1 MSFVAIT
8 IVPAAALGW
17 LSWRI
22 LEQDRALES
31 QRVRERLE
39 HSADLVVAAL
49 DRRLTETEGQ
59 IAVLLAEPAADP
71 PADALT
77 VTFNSNGIE
86 ARPDGRLLYYPA
98 LAAPAKEPPGEV
110 FQPGEGF
117 EYRQEDLP
125 RAIAAF
131 RELARSR
138 DSLIRAGALVRLARN
153 LRKNGQADEALAV
166 YDELAR
172 LGPVPVAGV
181 PADLLA
187 REARCTRLSERKQTP
202 QLQREAAALYADL
215 ANGRWRLDRAS
226 YLFHTE
232 KARRWASMVPDSSA
246 GQRHALA
253 LAEGVEWLWAEW
265 QRIRRDGG
273 ETRGRQ
279 SLSVRDG
286 PVFVL
291 WRASRERMMALVAGP
306 RHVES
311 QWGVA
316 WSEQRVDIVLS
327 DVEGHEFLGP
337 AVVGGTPYAIRAAAD
352 TRLPWTLRVTSAIP
366 GPEFAQLAGR
376 RRLLLTGLA
385 LTALLTILGGFFTAR
400 ATARELAV
408 ARLQSDFVS
417 AVSHEF
423 RTPLTSLRHLT
434 ELLARGTVGT
444 EDRRRQYY
452 SVMARET
459 ERLHRLVEGLLDFGR
474 MAAGQREYR
483 LEAID
488 PVELVES
495 VVGDFQADLEPGGR
509 RVELTR
515 NGVEP
520 ANCIV
525 HVDREAVGRAIRNL
539 LDNAVKYSTEPQ
551 VVRIELA
558 RDGQR
563 IAVHVRDE
571 GVGIPLAEQERIFE
585 KFVRGT
591 ASHALHVKG
600 TGIGLAMVQH
610 IVHAHGG
617 EIRLQSE
624 PGQGSTFSLLL
635 PSESTVEMSMP
646 E

>member
-49 DRRLTETEGQ
+49 DRRLAETENQ
-59 IAVLLAEPAADP
+59 IATFVTEPAADP
-71 PADALT
+71 AADALT
-77 VTFNSNGIE
+77 VTFNSSGIE
-86 ARPDGRLLYYPA
+86 ARPGGRLLYYPA
-98 LAAPAKEPPGEV
+98 LVPPAKEPPGEV
-110 FQPGEGF
+110 FQPGEAL
-117 EYRQEDLP
+117 EYQQENFP
-125 RAIAAF
+125 GAIAAF
-131 RELARSR
+131 RALARSR
-138 DSLIRAGALVRLARN
+138 DPLVRAGALVRLARN
-153 LRKNGQADEALAV
+153 LRKNGQADDALAV
-166 YDELAR
+166 HDELAR
-172 LGPVPVAGV
+172 LGPVPVSGV

-187 REARCTRLSERKQTP
+187 REARCARLSELKQTP

-232 KARRWASMVPDSSA
+232 EARRWASMAPDSTA
-246 GQRHALA
+246 GQRRALA

-265 QRIRRDGG
+265 QRIRRDDG
-273 ETRGRQ
+273 ELRGRQ
-279 SLSVRDG
+279 SLWVHDG

-291 WRASRERMMALVAGP
+291 WHASRERMTALVAGP

-311 QWGVA
+311 HWGDA
-316 WSEQRVDIVLS
+316 WSGQRVDIALS
-327 DVEGHEFLGP
+327 DAEGHEFLGRP
-337 AVVGGTPYAIRAAAD
+337 VVGGTQYAIRAAAE
-352 TRLPWTLRVTSAIP
+352 TRLPWTLRVSSAIP
-366 GPEFAQLAGR
+366 GPEFAQFAGR

-385 LTALLTILGGFFTAR
+385 LMALLTILGGFFTAR

-434 ELLARGTVGT
+434 ELLSRGTVGT

-452 SVMARET
+452 AVMARET

-474 MAAGQREYR
+474 MTAGQREYR
-483 LEAID
+483 LEAVD
-488 PVELVES
+488 PVELVEG
-495 VVGDFQADLEPGGR
+495 VVDDFRNDLGPGGC
-509 RVELTR
+509 RVELAR

-520 ANCIV
+520 RSCV
-525 HVDREAVGRAIRNL
+525 VQVDREAMARAIRNL
-539 LDNAVKYSTEPQ
+539 LDNGIKYSPEPQ
-551 VVRIELA
+551 AVRVELV

-563 IAVHVRDE
+563 IAIHVRDE
-571 GVGIPLAEQERIFE
+571 GVGIPLTEQTRIFE

-591 ASHALHVKG
+591 ASQALHVKG

-617 EIRLQSE
+617 EIRLRSE
-624 PGQGSTFSLLL
+624 PGSGSTFSLLL
-635 PSESTVEMSMP
+635 PAESAVETGTH